1 MDAQGNTD
9 VIDNVKKGWQS
20 NFFER
25 WAALF
30 SLRTRP
36 LYHCCNTYLLVAQ
49 HQENVRLRSRQLA
62 RLTRHALLLV
72 VFYFKLQQTNVHS
85 KFDS

>member
-36 LYHCCNTYLLVAQ
+36 L
-49 HQENVRLRSRQLA
+49 
-62 RLTRHALLLV
+62 
-72 VFYFKLQQTNVHS
+72 
-85 KFDS
+85 